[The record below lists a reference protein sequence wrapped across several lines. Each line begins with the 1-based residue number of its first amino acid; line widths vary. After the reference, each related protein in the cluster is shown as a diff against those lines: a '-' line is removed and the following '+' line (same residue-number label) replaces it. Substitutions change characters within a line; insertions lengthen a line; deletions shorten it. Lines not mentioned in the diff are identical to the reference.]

1 MTPPL
6 IYLAGVDGSGKTT
19 HARLLLN
26 ALAAGG
32 MRGSYVWL
40 RFPRLTSIPFLA
52 YARLRGYSWREV
64 VDGVEHGYWDFRRSW
79 LMSVIFPWA
88 LWLDTFLMATRK
100 LYLPLMLGRS
110 VVCDRF
116 VADILVDLM
125 LALNDPDFFCRAP
138 GKLFLALLPSKAQV
152 VVLDIETDLARQR
165 SPDLRGD
172 RTHAQRRQAYLRL
185 AERLGWPVV
194 NNAQPLENV
203 STELR
208 EKLIRQEKG
217 DLHEPDQHDIS
228 VYAKVKSPWMQR
240 LVHRK
245 EGALAVHWLFQG
257 LLYMDPTE
265 RRIKL
270 GIDLLLSLLFGSLLK
285 RRLRIVPAFGLGL
298 IAAHTLNFIFNGQ
311 IFGVL
316 KHFGGVRHTWDEFN
330 GEVERMRR
338 KAAEEPDIVYA
349 AAFGSLARSE
359 WSPTSD
365 LDVRLVRA
373 PGLRSALRVGWF
385 AIRERARANFIR
397 FPLDLYVL
405 DRYESLERMSEKEP
419 VYLAGSENGTVQ
431 DRYDSNMGSRKPG
444 RLQRSVGEG
453 RERSQ

>member
-1 MTPPL
+1 MAPPL

-26 ALAAGG
+26 ALAA
-32 MRGSYVWL
+32 RGKTVNYVWL

-88 LWLDTFLMATRK
+88 LWLDTFLVAARK
-100 LYLPLMLGRS
+100 VYLPLLLGRS

-125 LALNDPDFFCRAP
+125 LALKDPDFFCRTP
-138 GKLFLALLPSKAQV
+138 GRFFLGLLPSGAQV
-152 VVLDIETDLARQR
+152 VVLDIETDLARHR
-165 SPDLRGD
+165 SPDLCGD
-172 RTHAQRRQAYLRL
+172 RTHPQRRQAYLRL

-194 NNAQPLENV
+194 TNAQPLETV
-203 STELR
+203 SAELY
-208 EKLIRQEKG
+208 EKLISQEKG
-217 DLHEPDQHDIS
+217 NLHEQDQHDIS
-228 VYAKVKSPWMQR
+228 IYAKVKSPWMQR

-270 GIDLLLSLLFGSLLK
+270 GIDLLLALLFGSLLK
-285 RRLRIVPAFGLGL
+285 RRLRTLPAFGLGL
-298 IAAHTLNFIFNGQ
+298 VAAHTLNFIFNGQ

-316 KHFGGVRHTWDEFN
+316 KHFGGVRHSWDEFN

-338 KAAEEPDIVYA
+338 KVAEEPDIVYA

-385 AIRERARANFIR
+385 AIKERARANFIR

-405 DRYESLERMSEKEP
+405 DRHESLGRMSEKEP
-419 VYLAGSENGTVQ
+419 VYLAGSENKGVQ
-431 DRYDSNMGSRKPG
+431 DHFNPNMGSREPG
-444 RLQRSVGEG
+444 SPQRSVGKG